1 MGQRA
6 PWTAAHEPFN
16 ARMHFA
22 LHRVAALA
30 AAIVAL
36 SAAPAIAATRSDPGL
51 PEQWALRGDGPMG
64 AASAWARATAGAVT
78 VAVVDTG
85 VDLTHPDLAP
95 NLWTNPGEI
104 PGNGIDDDADGF
116 VDDVHGVDL
125 LDGSGDPSDD
135 NGHGTHVAGIVAAR
149 GGNGIGVAG
158 VAWRAR
164 IMAAQGAAAHPP
176 GLIARAGGAG
186 VVRPHARRRGGA
198 GEGHRLGRRRRRL

>member
-78 VAVVDTG
+78 VAV
-85 VDLTHPDLAP
+85 
-95 NLWTNPGEI
+95 GE
-104 PGNGIDDDADGF
+104 
-116 VDDVHGVDL
+116 
-125 LDGSGDPSDD
+125 
-135 NGHGTHVAGIVAAR
+135 TR
-149 GGNGIGVAG
+149 GGPTPPHPAPQP
-158 VAWRAR
+158 R
-164 IMAAQGAAAHPP
+164 AHPGRNP
-176 GLIARAGGAG
+176 R
-186 VVRPHARRRGGA
+186 
-198 GEGHRLGRRRRRL
+198 HRI

>member
-1 MGQRA
+1 MGQRP
-6 PWTAAHEPFN
+6 PWTAAHEPFT
-16 ARMHFA
+16 ARMHSA

-36 SAAPAIAATRSDPGL
+36 SAAPAIAATRSDPG
-51 PEQWALRGDGPMG
+51 
-64 AASAWARATAGAVT
+64 
-78 VAVVDTG
+78 
-85 VDLTHPDLAP
+85 LAP

-125 LDGSGDPSDD
+125 LDGSGDPRDD

-164 IMAAQGAAAHPP
+164 IMAGKGFDANP
-176 GLIARAGGAG
+176 AGGKSAG
-186 VVRPHARRRGGA
+186 GPGG
-198 GEGHRLGRRRRRL
+198 GCP

>member
-6 PWTAAHEPFN
+6 PWTAAREPFN
-16 ARMHFA
+16 ARMHSA

-36 SAAPAIAATRSDPGL
+36 SAAPAIAAARSDPGL
-51 PEQWALRGDGPMG
+51 PERWALRGDGPMG

-125 LDGSGDPSDD
+125 LDGSGDPRDD

-164 IMAAQGAAAHPP
+164 IMAGQGVGPPATRAMSPLAA
-176 GLIARAGGAG
+176 GA
-186 VVRPHARRRGGA
+186 
-198 GEGHRLGRRRRRL
+198 